1 MHVLFISMYLSAYA
15 PKWVFWK
22 VTVDRGHRFP
32 AQIKQF
38 PQREPPILL
47 ETNTGCP
54 WWTRCY
60 YLASQPQRK
69 KLEGVELLAGLW
81 APSAWNNATT
91 KISGA
96 KRGSL
101 LQFKRLL
108 FSLLLILSFLVIK
121 TCRGREGLGTVE
133 QCDWLSKG
141 LRKQTVSSEKGRS
154 DEVHRRHSVNK
165 GRNHREPLRNKTSTL
180 WNDGA

>member
-1 MHVLFISMYLSAYA
+1 MSFIQTTTNNTITHFLKNNGTHMSNVLHVNACPCVNLSVCLCT
-15 PKWVFWK
+15 KWLYCK

-32 AQIKQF
+32 GQIKPF

-60 YLASQPQRK
+60 YLASQPATEK
-69 KLEGVELLAGLW
+69 KNLEGAELLAGLW
-81 APSAWNNATT
+81 APGTWNNATT
-91 KISGA
+91 KISVA
-96 KRGSL
+96 KRDSL

-121 TCRGREGLGTVE
+121 VCRGREGLGTAK

-141 LRKQTVSSEKGRS
+141 LR
-154 DEVHRRHSVNK
+154 
-165 GRNHREPLRNKTSTL
+165 
-180 WNDGA
+180 

>member
-1 MHVLFISMYLSAYA
+1 MLVILISLKCVGITTHICVMKYIQMHVHVNLSVCICT
-15 PKWVFWK
+15 KWVYCK

-32 AQIKQF
+32 GQIKPF

-60 YLASQPQRK
+60 YLASQPATEKK
-69 KLEGVELLAGLW
+69 KLVGVELLAGLW
-81 APSAWNNATT
+81 APSTWNNATT
-91 KISGA
+91 KISMA
-96 KRGSL
+96 KRGSV

-108 FSLLLILSFLVIK
+108 FSLLLILSLLVIK
-121 TCRGREGLGTVE
+121 ICRGREGLGTVE

-141 LRKQTVSSEKGRS
+141 LR
-154 DEVHRRHSVNK
+154 
-165 GRNHREPLRNKTSTL
+165 
-180 WNDGA
+180 

>member
-1 MHVLFISMYLSAYA
+1 MYC
-15 PKWVFWK
+15 K

-32 AQIKQF
+32 GQIKLF

-60 YLASQPQRK
+60 YLASQPASHREK
-69 KLEGVELLAGLW
+69 KNLEGVELLAGLW
-81 APSAWNNATT
+81 APSTWNNATT
-91 KISGA
+91 KISVA

-121 TCRGREGLGTVE
+121 ILEVGRVWGQSNNVTDYQRSCDNRLCLLKKVE
-133 QCDWLSKG
+133 VT
-141 LRKQTVSSEKGRS
+141 RYT
-154 DEVHRRHSVNK
+154 
-165 GRNHREPLRNKTSTL
+165 
-180 WNDGA
+180 GAIQ